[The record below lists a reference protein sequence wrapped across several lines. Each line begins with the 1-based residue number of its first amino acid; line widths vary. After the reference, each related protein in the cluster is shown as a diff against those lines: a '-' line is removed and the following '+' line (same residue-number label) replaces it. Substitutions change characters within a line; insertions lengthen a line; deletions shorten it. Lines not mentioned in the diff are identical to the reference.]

1 MLQSTQDFYKAAS
14 RMKKAVACLLW
25 ISDMPLETIE
35 SILTKH
41 GGKWDGVA
49 GPVRRISERTHD
61 ILSVTAAVTEY
72 LHPGLDLS
80 DGVAKLFTRLEIGIS
95 SSVVDFGKII
105 GTQFTRGDYRSL
117 INSGLISINAVDAS
131 NDKTIL
137 DVLGGNPEKLLLLNS
152 AVQRLKEQREERE
165 SVHPL
170 IPSYQP

>member
-1 MLQSTQDFYKAAS
+1 
-14 RMKKAVACLLW
+14 
-25 ISDMPLETIE
+25 
-35 SILTKH
+35 
-41 GGKWDGVA
+41 
-49 GPVRRISERTHD
+49 
-61 ILSVTAAVTEY
+61 
-72 LHPGLDLS
+72 
-80 DGVAKLFTRLEIGIS
+80 
-95 SSVVDFGKII
+95 VVDFGKII